1 MDKKNTTIGVLLL
14 VAAVVSMILSA
25 KYAPKPAAPLP
36 LTPAPVE
43 STATPAADTTPVAA
57 PDATTTATGP
67 AAGPVSTPA
76 LGLAETVTLANDVM
90 IVTLTN
96 HGGAIEHIALKQH
109 LAIQGQPG
117 LYTLNAVRAAPA
129 LSLTDFPGADRH
141 TTYTLVSKTDTE
153 AVYRATTPT
162 LEITRRYSLAQEAG
176 RDDYH
181 VRHETTFRNITDAAQ
196 VLPKA
201 VFNLGT
207 ATPLNAADY
216 GMYLNTGYGDG
227 EDTHFIARSDLEG
240 GGLLSW
246 IGMKDGSPPAF
257 IERPSAI
264 TWATVK
270 NQFFCMIL
278 TPDQPGSGVRAER
291 VKLDPRAPAD
301 DKRLYGVT
309 GYAEFELKPL
319 AAGAASTLGADYY
332 AGPKEYKRLGNGD
345 IFKHG
350 EEKVMQFDS
359 FFFNKIFL
367 SGFFAPLLL
376 TIMNWVHSL
385 VAHVSPEWAWGWAIV
400 ITTLTLKI
408 VFLPLTLAASKSA
421 KRMAKLQP
429 HMQALREKYKDNPQK
444 MQAETLRI
452 FKENKVNP
460 VGGCIPILI
469 TIPFFVGF
477 FAMLQSASDLR
488 FAGFLW
494 VTDLSA
500 ADTVWRIPGL
510 DLPLNIMPLLMG
522 ATMIFQMK
530 LTPTPTADPAQQTMF
545 KIMPW
550 IFTLFCYTFA
560 AGLALYSTINGLF
573 TIGQQMIIN
582 RMPEPDLPINNG
594 GAAKPA
600 AGGLKNVT
608 PKKKK

>member
-14 VAAVVSMILSA
+14 VAAVASMIFTA
-25 KYAPKPAAPLP
+25 KYGPKPPAPLP
-36 LTPAPVE
+36 VAPAPAE
-43 STATPAADTTPVAA
+43 TATAQPAAATPAATGETSA
-57 PDATTTATGP
+57 PTSASAS
-67 AAGPVSTPA
+67 VSTPA

-96 HGGAIEHIALKQH
+96 HGGAIDTVALKAHRAHQDH
-109 LAIQGQPG
+109 PG
-117 LYTLNAVRAAPA
+117 LYTLNSTQAAPA
-129 LSLTDFPGADRH
+129 LSLADFPGADRH
-141 TTYTLVSKTDTE
+141 TAYTLVSKTDTE
-153 AVYRATTPT
+153 AIYRATGAT
-162 LEITRRYSLAQEAG
+162 LEITRRYSLEPAPD
-176 RDDYH
+176 RDAYQI
-181 VRHETTFRNITDAAQ
+181 RHETTFRNLTDQPQ

-207 ATPLNAADY
+207 AAPLNAADY

-227 EDTHFIARSDLEG
+227 EDTHFITRSDLEG
-240 GGLLSW
+240 GGFLSW
-246 IGMKDGSPPAF
+246 IGVKDGRPPAF
-257 IERPSAI
+257 IERPSAV

-291 VKLDPRAPAD
+291 VKLDPNAPAD

-309 GYAEFELKPL
+309 GYAQFELKPL
-319 AAGAASTLGADYY
+319 APDASSTFGASYY
-332 AGPKEYKRLGNGD
+332 AGPKEYKRLGNAD

-376 TIMNWVHSL
+376 TIMNWVHGI
-385 VAHVSPEWAWGWAIV
+385 VAHVSPTWAWGWAIV
-400 ITTLTLKI
+400 ITTLLLKI
-408 VFLPLTLAASKSA
+408 VFLPLTLAASRSA

-488 FAGFLW
+488 FAEFLW
-494 VTDLSA
+494 VADLSA
-500 ADTVWRIPGL
+500 PDTIARVLGL
-510 DLPLNIMPLLMG
+510 PINIMPILMG

-550 IFTLFCYTFA
+550 MFTLFCYTFA

-582 RMPEPDLPINNG
+582 RMPEPDLPINSPG
-594 GAAKPA
+594 GAKPTP
-600 AGGLKNVT
+600 GGMKNVT
-608 PKKKK
+608 PKKRK

>member
-25 KYAPKPAAPLP
+25 KYAPKPPAPLP
-36 LTPAPVE
+36 ISPAPAE
-43 STATPAADTTPVAA
+43 TAATPAATGAPASASAA
-57 PDATTTATGP
+57 ATGVATP
-67 AAGPVSTPA
+67 ATGSLSAPA
-76 LGLAETVTLANDVM
+76 LGLAETVTLANDVI

-96 HGGAIEHIALKQH
+96 HGGAIENIALKQH
-109 LAIQGQPG
+109 LALQGQPG

-129 LSLTDFPGADRH
+129 LSLADFPGADRH
-141 TTYTLVSKTDTE
+141 TAYALVSKSETE

-162 LEITRRYSLAQEAG
+162 LEITRRYSLAKEAG
-176 RDDYH
+176 RDNYQI
-181 VRHETTFRNITDAAQ
+181 RHETTFRNLTDAAQ
-196 VLPKA
+196 VMPKA

-207 ATPLNAADY
+207 AVPLNAADY

-240 GGLLSW
+240 GGFLSW
-246 IGMKDGSPPAF
+246 IGVKDGRPPAF
-257 IERPSAI
+257 IERPSAV

-291 VKLDPRAPAD
+291 VKLDPNAPVD
-301 DKRLYGVT
+301 DHRLYGVT
-309 GYAEFELKPL
+309 GYAQFELKPL
-319 AAGAASTLGADYY
+319 AAGASSTFGANYY
-332 AGPKEYKRLGNGD
+332 AGPKEYKRLGNAD

-376 TIMNWVHSL
+376 TIMNWVHGL
-385 VAHVSPEWAWGWAIV
+385 MAHVSPSWAWGWAIV
-400 ITTLTLKI
+400 ITTLGLKI

-452 FKENKVNP
+452 FRENKVNP

-488 FAGFLW
+488 FAEFLW
-494 VTDLSA
+494 VADLSA
-500 ADTVWRIPGL
+500 PDTIARVFGL
-510 DLPLNIMPLLMG
+510 PVNIMPILMG
-522 ATMIFQMK
+522 ATMIIQMK
-530 LTPTPTADPAQQTMF
+530 LTPMPSADPAQQTMF

-560 AGLALYSTINGLF
+560 SGLALYSTINGLF

-582 RMPEPDLPINNG
+582 RLPEPDLPINNPE
-594 GAAKPA
+594 GAK
-600 AGGLKNVT
+600 AGGMKNVT